1 MNVIILSII
10 STSIPPGFNIRPYNS
25 VTFKSWAA
33 DKYSGSLQ
41 SHDLS
46 SKLITNH
53 YEQIELSNAIH
64 KAFDVVYLQNCTRS
78 ATAGHEHTFKITTSI
93 FCNESTQKSAPD
105 KCTHKYIYGASRS
118 TTLYA
123 FLQGALSSNAAQK
136 CTLQLRAT
144 RPKWDVFLLGMMEWG
159 GRRGAL
165 AKSRSRPRNAGH
177 QSIYRSRLEPRL
189 KSNYMVCVCV
199 CSRLEVVR
207 LQWINNHLKLMIGY
221 LRQAI
226 YEYIYIVRMNTRGER
241 NYDEGDQDLCEAPH
255 CNEAAVMCVFWF
267 AAGFHGYRF
276 G

>member
-1 MNVIILSII
+1 MLGLCKVTIFLLSSSQTTTNRLNFQTRSTKPSMLFIYKTVRDQRPQAMNTLLKLLHPYFATNPHKKVHQISVPI
-10 STSIPPGFNIRPYNS
+10 STYM
-25 VTFKSWAA
+25 A
-33 DKYSGSLQ
+33 Q
-41 SHDLS
+41 
-46 SKLITNH
+46 
-53 YEQIELSNAIH
+53 
-64 KAFDVVYLQNCTRS
+64 
-78 ATAGHEHTFKITTSI
+78 
-93 FCNESTQKSAPD
+93 
-105 KCTHKYIYGASRS
+105 ASRS

-123 FLQGALSSNAAQK
+123 FRQGALSSNAAQK

-189 KSNYMVCVCV
+189 KSKYMVCV

-241 NYDEGDQDLCEAPH
+241 NYDESDQDLCEA
-255 CNEAAVMCVFWF
+255 
-267 AAGFHGYRF
+267 
-276 G
+276 